1 MKDATLHARTTIS
14 TLDINDY
21 NSGIFFD
28 TVTNFTLSITV
39 YFDTICMLCLHGSA
53 DKQPLSIQIT

>member
-1 MKDATLHARTTIS
+1 MLNIYMKDATLHARTNIS

-39 YFDTICMLCLHGSA
+39 YFDTIRM
-53 DKQPLSIQIT
+53 P